1 MRIGRTKP
9 FLKQYAKLHP
19 ATHEKIDRLLVLMT
33 SNLSH
38 PGLNTKKMR
47 GTDIWEARVDQH
59 NRMTFHITGDLI
71 VLRKVG
77 PHDILKKP

>member
-1 MRIGRTKP
+1 MRISRTKP
-9 FLKQYAKLHP
+9 FTKQYTELHP
-19 ATHEKIDRLLVLMT
+19 TTRQKIDRLLRLMI
-33 SNLSH
+33 SDLSH
-38 PGLNTKKMR
+38 PGLNTKKMK
-47 GTDIWEARVDQH
+47 GADIWEARVDRH